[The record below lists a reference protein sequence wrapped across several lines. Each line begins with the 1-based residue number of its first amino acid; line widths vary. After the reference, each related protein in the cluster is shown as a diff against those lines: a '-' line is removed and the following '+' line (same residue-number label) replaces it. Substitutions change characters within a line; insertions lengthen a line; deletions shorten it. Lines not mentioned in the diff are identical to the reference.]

1 MNLLKYLVLAKAY
14 EIAVSDNT
22 CGVNMVQ
29 TESQATNTLTLLMQ
43 RQRTPED
50 ILLPHASLTHV
61 RSSEALLRLTGGAK
75 EFQVGF

>member
-1 MNLLKYLVLAKAY
+1 MNLFKSLVLAKAY

-22 CGVNMVQ
+22 CGVNTEQ
-29 TESQATNTLTLLMQ
+29 TESQATNTRTLLTQ
-43 RQRTPED
+43 QQRTPED
-50 ILLPHASLTHV
+50 VPPPHTSLTHV